1 MANIVYIGASLDGF
15 IADKNNRIDW
25 LHEIPNPAGLD
36 LGFADFMARI
46 DAIIMG
52 RNTFETIQGF
62 DCEWPY
68 KKPVFV
74 LSNTLKTVPKSIAD
88 KVSLVRGELTDIVE
102 QLAQLG
108 YQNLYIDGGKTIQ
121 SFLQQD
127 LIDELIITTIPIL
140 LGGGV
145 PLFTELNAPLKFKHV
160 NAIRYLDY
168 VVKNHYIRER

>member
-15 IADKNNRIDW
+15 ITDKNNRLDW
-25 LHEIPNPAGLD
+25 LHELPNPEGLD
-36 LGFADFMARI
+36 LGFADFMARV

-68 KKPVFV
+68 NKPVFV
-74 LSNTLKTVPKSIAD
+74 LSNTLKEVPKVFAD

-102 QLAQLG
+102 QLAQQG
-108 YQNLYIDGGKTIQ
+108 FKTLYIDGGKTIQ

-127 LIDELIITTIPIL
+127 LIDELIITTIPTI
-140 LGGGV
+140 LGGGT
-145 PLFTELNAPLKFKHV
+145 PLFGTLNEPLKFKHV
-160 NAIRYLDY
+160 NAVRYLDC
-168 VVKNHYIRER
+168 VVKNYYVRQR